1 MGVIENIESIIK
13 RKKNLESLLSTLRDS
28 LNLRDDSAGLFYV
41 VPKGFSSGYSF
52 HLKWDDILPLA
63 EKQMTEVQSELDGV
77 NKKLEAIG
85 ALMGAE

>member
-28 LNLRDDSAGLFYV
+28 LSMRDRSVGLFYV
-41 VPKGFSSGYSF
+41 APKGFGSAYSF

-63 EKQMTEVQSELDGV
+63 EKQMTEIQSELDGI